1 MYHNHRTQLTIVKAD
16 NGFIVTL
23 PSKPTKQNHW
33 AKPQFLVCTTIEDV
47 ISKVNEFNETTY
59 TEGDDYFG
67 DYGMDMATVSPIV
80 KEG

>member
-1 MYHNHRTQLTIVKAD
+1 MGKLTE
-16 NGFIVTL
+16 TL
-23 PSKPTKQNHW
+23 
-33 AKPQFLVCTTIEDV
+33 AKELPHVSIEDV